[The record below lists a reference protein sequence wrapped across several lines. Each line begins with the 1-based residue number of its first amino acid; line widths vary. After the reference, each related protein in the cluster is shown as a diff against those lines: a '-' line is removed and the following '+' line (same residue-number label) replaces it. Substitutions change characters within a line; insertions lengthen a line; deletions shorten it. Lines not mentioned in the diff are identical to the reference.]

1 MAGDEEEDDSPELVP
16 GEVLQV
22 TNRTLPPIITT
33 ESQPTSSTTASTV
46 YSNTPEWVTF
56 CDRQAGIAAEH
67 FFKNI
72 CDSILTANTTNSI
85 PEDIPSNHILQ
96 RYMETFGKSI
106 ETHLQEMTIRHI
118 NQRSRV
124 VLNFIKLYKNHF

>member
-1 MAGDEEEDDSPELVP
+1 MTIMIIIGIIHKLS
-16 GEVLQV
+16 
-22 TNRTLPPIITT
+22 RTLPPIITT

-56 CDRQAGIAAEH
+56 CDRQASIAAEH

-85 PEDIPSNHILQ
+85 PEDITSNHILQ

-106 ETHLQEMTIRHI
+106 ETHLQEMTIRHNKSEI
-118 NQRSRV
+118 YISLGFFQ
-124 VLNFIKLYKNHF
+124 LNKNHFKTNCFDNH